1 MSAHVSTHVH
11 TGKEVKMQAFREV
24 GNDQRNYVKIE
35 KMNHEKERKGRLSA
49 KG

>member
-1 MSAHVSTHVH
+1 MSVYVSIYVYI
-11 TGKEVKMQAFREV
+11 GKEVKMQVFREV

-35 KMNHEKERKGRLSA
+35 KMNYEKERKGRLFV